1 MTIVIPLAG
10 YGTRL
15 RPMTFSVP
23 KPLLLCAGSTVL
35 DLILRSIKG
44 LSPEEIILI
53 IGYKG
58 NMIRDWV
65 RANHKD
71 LPVNF
76 VTQEEPKGLGHAVWK
91 VGNKVE
97 PDGDVLIYLG
107 DSIFDVEWEKIKMG
121 KENFIGI
128 KEVEKPEKFGIVKM
142 QGDKV
147 IDLFEKP
154 DNPVSNLAVVGLYY
168 LKKWS
173 SLYKHLDFLIEEG
186 MKTKEEYQLT
196 DGLKLMLERADI
208 ELKEFSVKEWYDC
221 GKIDTLLK
229 TNTELLKNPPDWM
242 DFENDKKK
250 YSYIDSSSVLKDS
263 NLGDFVTV
271 GENSLIEESS
281 IENSIIGNGVKI
293 INSNIFD
300 SIIGDNTE
308 VVNCNG
314 KFVVGSN
321 SIINGKGAYK

>member
-35 DLILRSIKG
+35 DLILKSIKG

-71 LPVNF
+71 LPVSF

-91 VGNKVE
+91 VGNKIE
-97 PDGDVLIYLG
+97 PDSDVLIYLG
-107 DSIFDVEWEKIKMG
+107 DSIFDTEWEKIKMG
-121 KENFIGI
+121 KENFVGI
-128 KEVEKPEKFGIVKM
+128 KEVKEPGRFGIVEM

-147 IDLFEKP
+147 VDLIEKP

-168 LKKWS
+168 IKKWN
-173 SLYKHLDFLIEEG
+173 SLYKHLDSLIKED
-186 MKTKEEYQLT
+186 MKTKDEYQLT
-196 DGLKLMLERADI
+196 DGLKFMLERDGM

-229 TNTELLKNPPDWM
+229 TNAELLKNPPDWM
-242 DFENDKKK
+242 DFKNSKKK
-250 YSYIDSSSVLKDS
+250 YSYIDSSSVLEDS
-263 NLGDFVTV
+263 NLGDFVTL
-271 GENSLIEESS
+271 GGNSLIEESS

-293 INSNIFD
+293 TNSNIFD

-308 VVNCNG
+308 IINCNG

-321 SIINGKGAYK
+321 SIINEKGAYK